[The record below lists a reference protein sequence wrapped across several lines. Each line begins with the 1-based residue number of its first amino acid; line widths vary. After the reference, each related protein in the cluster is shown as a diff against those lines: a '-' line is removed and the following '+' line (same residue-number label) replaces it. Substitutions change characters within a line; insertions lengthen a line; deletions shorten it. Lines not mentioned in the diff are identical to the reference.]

1 MQAIAMVAQILQ
13 RHVHA
18 MQSSP
23 PCHLAIDSA
32 PEHAAAELP
41 GPQQL
46 VDNETMRQDI
56 MRALFAEP
64 AERCVSPPPLPSA
77 ASTPVSP
84 LPVFPTSLVRPGK
97 SALQLRADAAI
108 VAADCAHDACQ
119 LLAPAKPSPP
129 PVCALARGHAA
140 VHAPVHAAA
149 ALRPNELL

>member
-18 MQSSP
+18 LQDSP
-23 PCHLAIDSA
+23 PCLAIDSA

-41 GPQQL
+41 GPQQPL

-64 AERCVSPPPLPSA
+64 AERCVSPPPMPSA
-77 ASTPVSP
+77 TTTPVTP

-97 SALQLRADAAI
+97 SA
-108 VAADCAHDACQ
+108 
-119 LLAPAKPSPP
+119 
-129 PVCALARGHAA
+129 
-140 VHAPVHAAA
+140 
-149 ALRPNELL
+149 